1 MKPLKMRQSLAI
13 IVVSLVLLYIS
24 GNALIDQLKDNEHK
38 TDFSIIT
45 TDEDIELSQ
54 NSNYINAISA
64 FNRKDYGVAI
74 DELNEEIKK
83 YSNHA
88 QAYFLL

>member
-45 TDEDIELSQ
+45 TNEDIELSK
-54 NSNYINAISA
+54 NPN
-64 FNRKDYGVAI
+64 
-74 DELNEEIKK
+74 
-83 YSNHA
+83 
-88 QAYFLL
+88 